1 MNQITIYADGA
12 CSGNPGPAGI
22 GVVLISGGHRKEIS
36 RHIGQG
42 TNNIAEFTAA
52 VEGLRALKDRGKCE
66 VTLYT
71 DSQLVV
77 GMLSGWKAR
86 ANLGLVSEMR
96 KLASECASFKAV
108 HIRGHNGDPVNERCD
123 ELAKMAAKE
132 AGITPSVEV

>member
-1 MNQITIYADGA
+1 MNEIPVNQITIYADGA

-52 VEGLRALKDRGKCE
+52 IEGLKALKDRGKCE

-77 GMLSGWKAR
+77 GMLNGWKAR
-86 ANLGLVSEMR
+86 VNLGLVSEMR

-108 HIRGHNGDPVNERCD
+108 HIRGHNGHPLNERCD
-123 ELAKMAAKE
+123 QLAKKAVRV
-132 AGITPSVEV
+132 S